1 MSRYRIFLPQSV
13 IKLLIVRKGPFMFKK
28 FLLPLLVALAS
39 IGAIT
44 GCSNKEEQQ
53 EQISVTDMVGTTIT
67 INKNP
72 KKVACISRTTYDL
85 LVAYGLGDKI
95 DGAYKGTLNN
105 AWVPLIYPES
115 KNHYIYDY
123 QNSSELFLSR
133 GVDLVLAP
141 EKYIAD
147 DLNAHGVPALCVSL
161 YGTPTFDGYVTYLS
175 QLVTKIWD
183 GSDIKTKAAA
193 WESKVNTAINDVKT
207 ELAKHDIPK
216 QKIFYVRGDKD
227 KGVGYT
233 DTQGS
238 FTEYAYRTM
247 GFDFVGASLT
257 TTNPSKEEI
266 VAQNP
271 DVFVCGGQY
280 QNKNLNSLKTE
291 EPYINLDAVKN
302 NKVYN
307 IPIGFTAFE
316 QLSAMTPIFFYD
328 QANKIYPEYFNYDI
342 ASMVKATVKEYFG
355 TDLSDTQVSYML
367 DGLNPEG
374 GSLY

>member
-1 MSRYRIFLPQSV
+1 MY
-13 IKLLIVRKGPFMFKK
+13 KK
-28 FLLPLLVALAS
+28 TLMPLLVALAS

-72 KKVACISRTTYDL
+72 RKVACISRTTYDL

-115 KNHYIYDY
+115 KDHYVYDY

-133 GVDLVLAP
+133 GVDLVFAP

-147 DLNAHGVPALCVSL
+147 DLNAHGVPALCISL
-161 YGTPTFDGYVTYLS
+161 YGNPTFDNYVTFLS
-175 QLVTKIWD
+175 QIVTKIWD
-183 GSDIKTKAAA
+183 GDDVKTKAAA
-193 WESKVNTAINDVKT
+193 WETKVNTAINDVKT
-207 ELAKHDIPK
+207 ELAKHEITR
-216 QKIFYVRGDKD
+216 QKLFYVRGDKD

-233 DTQGS
+233 DTKSS
-238 FTEYAYRTM
+238 FTEYAYRMM

-328 QANKIYPEYFNYDI
+328 QANKIYPDYFNYDI
-342 ASMVKATVKEYFG
+342 TSMVKATVKEYFG
-355 TDLSDTQVSYML
+355 TDLSDDQVSYML
-367 DGLNPEG
+367 NGLNPEG

>member
-1 MSRYRIFLPQSV
+1 MLKSKFLP
-13 IKLLIVRKGPFMFKK
+13 F
-28 FLLPLLVALAS
+28 LVAVTSL
-39 IGAIT
+39 GVIT
-44 GCSNKEEQQ
+44 GCSNKGETQ
-53 EQISVTDMVGTTIT
+53 ETISVTDMVGTTIT

-72 KKVACISRTTYDL
+72 KKVACVSRTTYDL
-85 LVAYGLGDKI
+85 LVAYGIGDKI

-105 AWVPLIYPES
+105 DWVPLIYPES
-115 KNHYIYDY
+115 KNHYVYEY

-133 GVDLVLAP
+133 GVDLVFAP

-161 YGTPTFDGYVTYLS
+161 YGNPTFDNYVTFLS

-183 GSDIKTKAAA
+183 GDDIKAKAAA
-193 WESKVNTAINDVKT
+193 WENKVTTAISEVTT
-207 ELAKHDIPK
+207 ELAKHDITK
-216 QKIFYVRGDKD
+216 KKVFYVRGDKD

-233 DTQGS
+233 DNQGS
-238 FTEYAYRTM
+238 FTEYAYRSL
-247 GFDFVGASLT
+247 GFEFIGASLT
-257 TTNPSKEEI
+257 TNKPSQEEI

-271 DVFVCGGQY
+271 DIFVCGGQY
-280 QNKNLNSLKTE
+280 QNKNINTLKTE
-291 EPYINLDAVKN
+291 EPYTNLDAVKN

-328 QANKIYPEYFNYDI
+328 QANKIYPEYFSYDI
-342 ASMVKATVKEYFG
+342 SNMVKTTVKEYFG
-355 TDLSDTQVSYML
+355 TDLTDDQVSYML
-367 DGLNPEG
+367 NGLNPQG

>member
-1 MSRYRIFLPQSV
+1 MLKSKI
-13 IKLLIVRKGPFMFKK
+13 
-28 FLLPLLVALAS
+28 LPLLVAVVSL
-39 IGAIT
+39 GAIT
-44 GCSNKEEQQ
+44 GCSNKSEEQQ
-53 EQISVTDMVGTTIT
+53 QISVTDMVGTTIT

-105 AWVPLIYPES
+105 DWVSLIYPES
-115 KNHYIYDY
+115 KNHYVYEY
-123 QNSSELFLSR
+123 ENSHELFLSR
-133 GVDLVLAP
+133 GVDLVFAP

-147 DLNAHGVPALCVSL
+147 DLNSHGIPALCVSL
-161 YGTPTFDGYVTYLS
+161 YGNPTFDNYVNFLS
-175 QLVTKIWD
+175 QLVVRIWD
-183 GSDIKTKAAA
+183 DDDVKAKAEA
-193 WESKVNTAINDVKT
+193 WESKVATAISDITT
-207 ELAKHDIPK
+207 ELAKHDVTTK
-216 QKIFYVRGDKD
+216 KLFYVRGDKD

-233 DTQGS
+233 DTKGS
-238 FTEYAYRTM
+238 FTEYAYRTL
-247 GFDFVGASLT
+247 GFDYVGTSLT
-257 TTNPSKEEI
+257 TTKPSKEEI

-280 QNKNLNSLKTE
+280 QNKNINTLKTE
-291 EPYINLDAVKN
+291 EPYTNLDAVKN

-328 QANKIYPEYFNYDI
+328 QANKIYPEYFSYDI
-342 ASMVKATVKEYFG
+342 TTMVKTTVKEYFG
-355 TDLSDTQVSYML
+355 TDLTDNQASYML
-367 DGLNPEG
+367 NGLNPQG

>member
-1 MSRYRIFLPQSV
+1 
-13 IKLLIVRKGPFMFKK
+13 MFKK
-28 FLLPLLVALAS
+28 TITPLIVVIASLGAL
-39 IGAIT
+39 T
-44 GCSNKEEQQ
+44 GCTSEDNQN

-67 INKNP
+67 IKKNP

-85 LVAYGLGDKI
+85 LVAYGVGDKI
-95 DGAYKGTLNN
+95 DGAYKGTLKNS
-105 AWVPLIYPES
+105 WVPLIYPNS
-115 KNHYIYDY
+115 ANHYIYEY
-123 QNSSELFLSR
+123 NNSAELFMSR

-161 YGTPTFDGYVTYLS
+161 YGTPTFDNYVTFFS

-183 GSDIKTKAAA
+183 GDDIKTKATA
-193 WESKVNTAINDVKT
+193 WENKVNDAINDVKN
-207 ELAKHDIPK
+207 ELAKHELTTK
-216 QKIFYVRGDKD
+216 KVFYVRGDKD

-238 FTEYAYRTM
+238 FTEYAYRTL
-247 GFDFVGASLT
+247 GFNFVGSSLT

-266 VAQNP
+266 VEQNP
-271 DVFVCGGQY
+271 DIFVCGGQY
-280 QNKNLNSLKTE
+280 QNKNINALKTE

-302 NKVYN
+302 NIVYN

-342 ASMVKATVKEYFG
+342 SSMVKSTIKDYFG
-355 TDLSDTQVSYML
+355 TDLSNEQVSYML
-367 DGLNPEG
+367 QGLSPEG

>member
-1 MSRYRIFLPQSV
+1 MS
-13 IKLLIVRKGPFMFKK
+13 KK
-28 FLLPLLVALAS
+28 TLLPFVVVALAS
-39 IGAIT
+39 LGAFT
-44 GCSNKEEQQ
+44 GCSNKDNQNEK
-53 EQISVTDMVGTTIT
+53 ISVTDMVGTTIT

-85 LVAYGLGDKI
+85 LVAYGVGDKI

-105 AWVPLIYPES
+105 SWVPLIYPES
-115 KNHYIYDY
+115 ANHYVYDY
-123 QNSSELFLSR
+123 NNSAELFISR

-141 EKYIAD
+141 EKYMAD

-161 YGTPTFDGYVTYLS
+161 YGNPTFDNYVTFLS

-183 GSDIKTKAAA
+183 GDDIKANAAA
-193 WESKVNTAINDVKT
+193 WENKVTTAINDVAI
-207 ELAKHDIPK
+207 EFAKHDITK
-216 QKIFYVRGDKD
+216 KKLFYVRGDKD

-233 DTQGS
+233 DTKGS
-238 FTEYAYRTM
+238 FTEYAYRLL
-247 GFDFVGASLT
+247 GFDFIGSSLT
-257 TTNPSKEEI
+257 TNQPSKEEI
-266 VAQNP
+266 VEQNP

-280 QNKNLNSLKTE
+280 QNKNINSLKTE
-291 EPYINLDAVKN
+291 EPYVNLDAVKN

-342 ASMVKATVKEYFG
+342 SSMVKTTIKEYFG
-355 TDLSDTQVSYML
+355 TDVTDTQVSYML
-367 DGLNPEG
+367 QGLSPEG

>member
-1 MSRYRIFLPQSV
+1 MS
-13 IKLLIVRKGPFMFKK
+13 KK
-28 FLLPLLVALAS
+28 TLLPFVIVALAS
-39 IGAIT
+39 LGAFT
-44 GCSNKEEQQ
+44 GCSNKDNQN

-85 LVAYGLGDKI
+85 LVAYGVGDKI

-105 AWVPLIYPES
+105 SWVPLIYPES
-115 KNHYIYDY
+115 ANHYVYDY
-123 QNSSELFLSR
+123 NNSAELFISR

-141 EKYIAD
+141 EKYMAD

-161 YGTPTFDGYVTYLS
+161 YGNPTFDNYVTYLS

-183 GSDIKTKAAA
+183 GDEIKTKAAA

-207 ELAKHDIPK
+207 ELAKHELT
-216 QKIFYVRGDKD
+216 QKKVFYVRGDKD

-238 FTEYAYRTM
+238 FTEYAYRTL
-247 GFDFVGASLT
+247 GFKFVGSSLT

-266 VAQNP
+266 VEQNP

-280 QNKNLNSLKTE
+280 QNKNINSLKTE
-291 EPYINLDAVKN
+291 EPYVNLDAVKN

-328 QANKIYPEYFNYDI
+328 QANKIYPEYFSYDI
-342 ASMVKATVKEYFG
+342 SSMVKTTVKEYFG
-355 TDLSDTQVSYML
+355 TDVTDEQVSYML
-367 DGLNPEG
+367 NGLNPEG

>member
-1 MSRYRIFLPQSV
+1 MY
-13 IKLLIVRKGPFMFKK
+13 KK
-28 FLLPLLVALAS
+28 TFVPLLVALIS
-39 IGAIT
+39 LGAVT
-44 GCSNKEEQQ
+44 GCSNKDEKQ

-115 KNHYIYDY
+115 SNHYVYEY

-133 GVDLVLAP
+133 GVDLVFAP

-147 DLNAHGVPALCVSL
+147 DLNEHGVPALCVSL
-161 YGTPTFDGYVTYLS
+161 YGNPTFDSYVTFLS

-183 GSDIKTKAAA
+183 GDDIKAKAIAWENKVTKAI
-193 WESKVNTAINDVKT
+193 SDVTT
-207 ELAKHDIPK
+207 ELAKHEISK
-216 QKIFYVRGDKD
+216 KKLFYVRGDKD
-227 KGVGYT
+227 RGIGYT

-238 FTEYAYRTM
+238 FTEYAYRSL
-247 GFDFVGASLT
+247 GFDFVGSTLT
-257 TTNPSKEEI
+257 TPQPSIEEI

-280 QNKNLNSLKTE
+280 QNKNLNILKTE
-291 EPYINLDAVKN
+291 EPYTNLDAVKN

-316 QLSAMTPIFFYD
+316 QLSAMTPMFFYD
-328 QANKIYPEYFNYDI
+328 QANKIYPEYFSYNVS
-342 ASMVKATVKEYFG
+342 SMIKETVKEYFG
-355 TDLSDTQVSYML
+355 TDLTDNQVSYML
-367 DGLNPEG
+367 NGLNPEG
-374 GSLY
+374 ESLY

>member
-1 MSRYRIFLPQSV
+1 MKKKTLMPLGVV
-13 IKLLIVRKGPFMFKK
+13 IASLGA
-28 FLLPLLVALAS
+28 LV
-39 IGAIT
+39 
-44 GCSNKEEQQ
+44 GCSKTEEPAKETTVT
-53 EQISVTDMVGTTIT
+53 ITDMVGTTVT
-67 INKNP
+67 IDKNP

-95 DGAYKGTLNN
+95 DGAYKGTMKNS
-105 AWVPLIYPES
+105 WVPLIYPES
-115 KNHYIYDY
+115 ANHYVYEY
-123 QNSSELFLSR
+123 NNSSELFISR

-161 YGTPTFDGYVTYLS
+161 YGTPTFDNYVTYLS

-183 GSDIKTKAAA
+183 GDEIKTKAAA
-193 WESKVNTAINDVKT
+193 WENKVNTAINDVKT
-207 ELAKHDIPK
+207 ELAKHDIGNK
-216 QKIFYVRGDKD
+216 KIFYVRGDKD

-238 FTEYAYRTM
+238 FAEYAYRTM
-247 GFDFVGASLT
+247 GFDFIGATLNST
-257 TTNPSKEEI
+257 QPSKEEI

-271 DVFVCGGQY
+271 DAFVCGGQY
-280 QNKNLNSLKTE
+280 QNKNLEALKTE

-302 NKVYN
+302 NKVFS

-328 QANKIYPEYFNYDI
+328 QANKLYPEYFSYDVSKMI
-342 ASMVKATVKEYFG
+342 KETVKEYFN
-355 TDLSDTQVSYML
+355 TDLTDNQVSNML
-367 DGLNPEG
+367 NGLNPEG

>member
-1 MSRYRIFLPQSV
+1 MY
-13 IKLLIVRKGPFMFKK
+13 KK
-28 FLLPLLVALAS
+28 TFVPLLVALAS
-39 IGAIT
+39 FGAIT
-44 GCSNKEEQQ
+44 GCSNKGEKQ

-72 KKVACISRTTYDL
+72 KKVACVSRTTYDL

-105 AWVPLIYPES
+105 DWVPLIYPES
-115 KNHYIYDY
+115 KNHYVYEY
-123 QNSSELFLSR
+123 NNSSELFLSR
-133 GVDLVLAP
+133 GVDLVFAP

-147 DLNAHGVPALCVSL
+147 DLNAHGVPALCISL
-161 YGTPTFDGYVTYLS
+161 YGNPTFDNYVTFLS

-183 GSDIKTKAAA
+183 GDDIKAKAAA
-193 WESKVNTAINDVKT
+193 WENKVTTAINDVAI
-207 ELAKHDIPK
+207 EFAKYEK
-216 QKIFYVRGDKD
+216 KKLFYVRGDKD

-233 DTQGS
+233 DTKGS
-238 FTEYAYRTM
+238 FTEYAYRLL
-247 GFDFVGASLT
+247 GFDFIGSSLT
-257 TTNPSKEEI
+257 TNQPSIEEI

-280 QNKNLNSLKTE
+280 QNKNINALKTDE
-291 EPYINLDAVKN
+291 TLKNLDAVKN
-302 NKVYN
+302 NKIYN

-328 QANKIYPEYFNYDI
+328 QANKIYPEYFSYDI
-342 ASMVKATVKEYFG
+342 PSRVKTTIKEYFG
-355 TDLSDTQVSYML
+355 TDLTDDQVSYML
-367 DGLNPEG
+367 NGLNPQG

>member
-1 MSRYRIFLPQSV
+1 MSKKTSM
-13 IKLLIVRKGPFMFKK
+13 PFVV
-28 FLLPLLVALAS
+28 VALAS

-44 GCSNKEEQQ
+44 GCSNKDNQNN
-53 EQISVTDMVGTTIT
+53 QISVTDMVGTTIT
-67 INKNP
+67 ITKNP

-85 LVAYGLGDKI
+85 LVAYGVGDKI
-95 DGAYKGTLNN
+95 DGAYKGTLKNS
-105 AWVPLIYPES
+105 WVPLIYPES
-115 KNHYIYDY
+115 ANHYVYDY
-123 QNSSELFLSR
+123 NNSAELFISR

-161 YGTPTFDGYVTYLS
+161 YGTPTFDNYVTFLS

-183 GSDIKTKAAA
+183 GDDIKNKANS
-193 WESKVNTAINDVKT
+193 WENKVNSAIDDVKT
-207 ELAKHDIPK
+207 ELAKHESTPK
-216 QKIFYVRGDKD
+216 KLFYVRGDKD

-238 FTEYAYRTM
+238 FTEYAYRTL
-247 GFDFVGASLT
+247 GFSFVGSTLT

-266 VAQNP
+266 IEQNP

-280 QNKNLNSLKTE
+280 QNKNINALKTE
-291 EPYINLDAVKN
+291 EPYVNLDAVKN

-307 IPIGFTAFE
+307 IPIGLTAFE

-328 QANKIYPEYFNYDI
+328 QANKIYPEYFDYDI
-342 ASMVKATVKEYFG
+342 PSMVKSTIKEYFG
-355 TDLSDTQVSYML
+355 TDITDTQVSYML
-367 DGLNPEG
+367 QGLSPEG

>member
-1 MSRYRIFLPQSV
+1 ML
-13 IKLLIVRKGPFMFKK
+13 KK
-28 FLLPLLVALAS
+28 TFVPLMVALVS
-39 IGAIT
+39 LGAIT
-44 GCSNKEEQQ
+44 GCSNKDEKQ
-53 EQISVTDMVGTTIT
+53 ETISVTDMVGTTIT

-95 DGAYKGTLNN
+95 DGAYKGTMNN

-115 KNHYIYDY
+115 KNHYVYEY

-147 DLNAHGVPALCVSL
+147 DLNDHGVPALCVSL
-161 YGTPTFDGYVTYLS
+161 YGSPTFDEYVTYLS

-183 GSDIKTKAAA
+183 GDEIKNKAAA
-193 WESKVNTAINDVKT
+193 WESKVKTSINDVKT

-216 QKIFYVRGDKD
+216 QKLFYVRGDKD
-227 KGVGYT
+227 RGVGYT

-247 GFDFVGASLT
+247 GFEFIGASLT
-257 TTNPSKEEI
+257 TTQPSVEEI

-271 DVFVCGGQY
+271 DVFVCGGQF
-280 QNKNLNSLKTE
+280 QNKNLNILKTE

-328 QANKIYPEYFNYDI
+328 QANKIYPDYFNYDI
-342 ASMVKATVKEYFG
+342 SKMIKETVKEYFN
-355 TDLSDTQVSYML
+355 TDLSDDQVSYML
-367 DGLNPEG
+367 NGLNPEG

>member
-1 MSRYRIFLPQSV
+1 MY
-13 IKLLIVRKGPFMFKK
+13 KK
-28 FLLPLLVALAS
+28 TFVPLLVALIS
-39 IGAIT
+39 LGAIT
-44 GCSNKEEQQ
+44 GCSNKDEKQ

-85 LVAYGLGDKI
+85 LVAYGVGDKI

-115 KNHYIYDY
+115 KNHYVYEY
-123 QNSSELFLSR
+123 NNSSELFLSR
-133 GVDLVLAP
+133 GVDLVFAP

-147 DLNAHGVPALCVSL
+147 DLNEHGVPALCVSL
-161 YGTPTFDGYVTYLS
+161 YGNPTFDDYVTYLS

-183 GSDIKTKAAA
+183 GDEIKAKATAWENKVTKAI
-193 WESKVNTAINDVKT
+193 SDVTT
-207 ELAKHDIPK
+207 ELAKHDITK
-216 QKIFYVRGDKD
+216 KKLFYVRGDKD
-227 KGVGYT
+227 RGIGYT

-238 FTEYAYRTM
+238 FTEYAYRSL
-247 GFDFVGASLT
+247 GFDFVGSTLT
-257 TTNPSKEEI
+257 TPQPSVEEI

-280 QNKNLNSLKTE
+280 QNKNLNILKTE
-291 EPYINLDAVKN
+291 EPYTNLDAVKN

-328 QANKIYPEYFNYDI
+328 QANKIYPDYFSYNVS
-342 ASMVKATVKEYFG
+342 SMIKETVKEYFG
-355 TDLSDTQVSYML
+355 TDLTDNQVSYML
-367 DGLNPEG
+367 NGLNPEG
-374 GSLY
+374 ESLY

>member
-1 MSRYRIFLPQSV
+1 MY
-13 IKLLIVRKGPFMFKK
+13 KK
-28 FLLPLLVALAS
+28 TLMPLLVALAS

-72 KKVACISRTTYDL
+72 RKVACISRTTYDL

-115 KNHYIYDY
+115 KDHYVYDY

-133 GVDLVLAP
+133 GVDLVFAP

-147 DLNAHGVPALCVSL
+147 DLNEHGVPALCISL
-161 YGTPTFDGYVTYLS
+161 YGNPTFDNYVTFLS
-175 QLVTKIWD
+175 QIVTKIWD
-183 GSDIKTKAAA
+183 GDDVKTKAAA
-193 WESKVNTAINDVKT
+193 WETKVNTAINDVKT
-207 ELAKHDIPK
+207 ELAKHEITR
-216 QKIFYVRGDKD
+216 QKLFYVRGDKD

-233 DTQGS
+233 DTKSS
-238 FTEYAYRTM
+238 FTEYAYRMM

-328 QANKIYPEYFNYDI
+328 QANKIYPDYFNYDI
-342 ASMVKATVKEYFG
+342 TSMVKATVKEYFG
-355 TDLSDTQVSYML
+355 TDLSDDQVSYML
-367 DGLNPEG
+367 NGLNPEG